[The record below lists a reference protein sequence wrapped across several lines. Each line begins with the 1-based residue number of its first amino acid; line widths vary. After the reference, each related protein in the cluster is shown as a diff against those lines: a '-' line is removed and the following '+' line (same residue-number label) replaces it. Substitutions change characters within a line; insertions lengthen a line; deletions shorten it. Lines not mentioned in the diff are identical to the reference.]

1 VPERVCSLDRG
12 ASSSLEGTSEDM
24 RRAVEGIADARVM
37 VVGKRVLKRKRDM
50 AMIRGRMS
58 VEGSI

>member
-1 VPERVCSLDRG
+1 MAERVCSLDRG
-12 ASSSLEGTSEDM
+12 ESSSLEGTLEDM
-24 RRAVEGIADARVM
+24 RRAIEGIADARV
-37 VVGKRVLKRKRDM
+37 VVGRRVLRRKRDM

>member
-37 VVGKRVLKRKRDM
+37 VVGKRVLKRKRDI